1 MRAVISRAFRCSCF
15 EVIKSEEI
23 FLDWGNI
30 ACLAEFHTWQEDKT
44 IPGSECKL
52 VKKENFSTVVS
63 TETTDTATIDDL
75 DSRWQHVVRR
85 RSFLKGVGM
94 AGAALSAG
102 TLLAP
107 AGTAQ
112 TSSSRGKL
120 SNGDVALLQ
129 FAAWAEIVESDLWTQ
144 YAELG
149 GVGPSGGGA
158 AQANE
163 EFQGFIGGNPAYT
176 LALQNL
182 DGDMPQ
188 YITDNTDDELSHAA
202 FLTAFL
208 QSRGVEPVNLEPF
221 RTLPSSQATGARQ
234 IKRIT
239 NLMNLNVDLSWYT
252 RYRSGKNPDLGAA
265 FKGPFVIANQPA
277 IPLNDTDTPPSTNPT
292 IPITGRDAERIQAI
306 ANTAGFHFAF
316 IEQGGASLYPTLAF
330 KATDPTVLR
339 ILVSIGGVEIDHF
352 GLWHD
357 KGGNAVSQPLAG
369 VVDPVTGLTFPDLN
383 NPATELTQTNKILP
397 EPCSFISKNLPRC
410 SVIRPT
416 STQNAGAVATVKA
429 FTDDGLFNGQSG
441 EFLELSMQLAIA
453 ADSVQRGF

>member
-1 MRAVISRAFRCSCF
+1 MKEKNSPSAAV
-15 EVIKSEEI
+15 SETNSSETM
-23 FLDWGNI
+23 
-30 ACLAEFHTWQEDKT
+30 LA
-44 IPGSECKL
+44 
-52 VKKENFSTVVS
+52 S
-63 TETTDTATIDDL
+63 TEEDVQ
-75 DSRWQHVVRR
+75 RHWQGVVKR
-85 RSFLKGVGM
+85 RSFLKGLGI
-94 AGAALSAG
+94 AGATLSAG
-102 TLLAP
+102 TLLATE
-107 AGTAQ
+107 GTAQ
-112 TSSSRGKL
+112 NSSNTVQL
-120 SNGDVALLQ
+120 SKGDVALLQ

-149 GVGPSGGGA
+149 GVGPSGGGG
-158 AQANE
+158 AQSSE
-163 EFQGFIGGNPAYT
+163 ECQKFIDGNPAYN

-202 FLTAFL
+202 FLKAFL
-208 QSRGVEPVNLEPF
+208 MSRGEVPIDLTPF
-221 RTLPSSQATGARQ
+221 KNLPSSQATGARQ

-239 NLMNLNVDLSWYT
+239 NIMNLNVDLSWYP
-252 RYRSGKNPDLGAA
+252 RYRSGDNPDLGAV
-265 FKGPFVIANQPA
+265 FTGPFVINNHPA

-292 IPITGRDAERIQAI
+292 VPITGRDAERIQAI

-397 EPCSFISKNLPRC
+397 EPCSFISKSLPPC

-416 STQNAGAVATVKA
+416 STQNGGAVANVKA
-429 FTDDGLFNGQSG
+429 FMCVWLCIDQSAA
-441 EFLELSMQLAIA
+441 FFELAMQLSVA
-453 ADSVQRGF
+453 ADSARRGF

>member
-1 MRAVISRAFRCSCF
+1 MKEENLPSRL
-15 EVIKSEEI
+15 E
-23 FLDWGNI
+23 
-30 ACLAEFHTWQEDKT
+30 
-44 IPGSECKL
+44 
-52 VKKENFSTVVS
+52 VVS
-63 TETTDTATIDDL
+63 PETSTTTGEDVQ
-75 DSRWQHVVRR
+75 RHWQGVVKR
-85 RSFLKGVGM
+85 RSFLRGLGM
-94 AGAALSAG
+94 TGAALSAG
-102 TLLAP
+102 ALLP
-107 AGTAQ
+107 TETKGQ
-112 TSSSRGKL
+112 SKSSSGKL
-120 SNGDVALLQ
+120 SPSDVALLQ
-129 FAAWAEIVESDLWTQ
+129 FALWAELVESDLWTQ

-149 GVGPSGGGA
+149 GVGPSGGGD
-158 AQANE
+158 AQEDE
-163 EFQGFIGGNPAYT
+163 EFQGFIGGNPAYA

-208 QSRGVEPVNLEPF
+208 RSKEEVPLDLDPF
-221 RTLPSSQATGARQ
+221 RNLPSSQATGARQ

-239 NLMNLNVDLSWYT
+239 NLMNLSVDLSWYT
-252 RYRSGKNPDLGAA
+252 RYRSGQNPDLGAV
-265 FKGPFVIANQPA
+265 FKGPLIITNQPA

-292 IPITGRDAERIQAI
+292 IPITGRDANRIQAI

-397 EPCSFISKNLPRC
+397 EPCNFISKSLPRC

-416 STQNAGAVATVKA
+416 STQLGGAVATVKA
-429 FTDDGLFNGQSG
+429 FIADGMFTGQPD
-441 EFLELSMQLAIA
+441 EFFDLSMKLAVA
-453 ADSVQRGF
+453 ADSAVRGF